1 MIPAQSMSL
10 EREQNRIA
18 ALKARNAERV
28 SRFLNH
34 KQRTMGIDV
43 EVSPTLWNRPSSWDT
58 KAYIS
63 KQTTKVCVCK
73 QYMCF
78 YSPLNCKGARTA
90 GSGEKGKDCNGEE
103 VN

>member
-1 MIPAQSMSL
+1 MMPAQSMSL

-43 EVSPTLWNRPSSWDT
+43 EVSPTLRNRPSSWNT
-58 KAYIS
+58 RAYIS
-63 KQTTKVCVCK
+63 KQITKAGVSK
-73 QYMCF
+73 QYICF
-78 YSPLNCKGARTA
+78 YSPLNCEGARTA

-103 VN
+103 VS